1 MGFEHILVER
11 SGDFATVTMNR
22 PGRRNALSQDH
33 MRELIRAF
41 SELGDSDALGI
52 VLAGNGPVF
61 CSGHDFADVAE
72 AELSEVRSLLATC
85 TELMTLIQQVP
96 QPVVARV
103 HGLATA
109 AGCQLVAS
117 ADLAVASEDAG
128 FAAPGGKGGWF
139 CHTPMVAIARNVGR
153 KRAAEM
159 ALSGD
164 VIDAPTALDWGLVNQ
179 VVPAMRLDSAVWD
192 LLERVTR
199 GSAESKGIGK
209 QALYAQIDLDQ
220 AKAYAYAI
228 EVMAATSQ
236 LPDAREGMRAFLEKR
251 KPQWRQ
257 RRPRDPYRRRSPS
270 DRFRARRMIAVTG
283 EALIDLVADQDGRMA
298 ARPGGGP
305 FNTARAIGRL
315 GLALAFLG
323 RLSADRFGRQL
334 RASLDADGVTLAVP
348 GLTDAPTTL
357 AVVDVDH
364 AGSPQYHFYLDGTS
378 AAALEYPAQAAGV

>member
-22 PGRRNALSQDH
+22 PQKRNSLSQDH

-61 CSGHDFADVAE
+61 SAGHDLAEVADHD
-72 AELSEVRSLLATC
+72 LSGVRALLVTC

-179 VVPAMRLDSAVWD
+179 VVPAARLDSAVQD

-220 AKAYAYAI
+220 AKAYAYAV

-251 KPQWRQ
+251 KPQWR
-257 RRPRDPYRRRSPS
+257 RRS
-270 DRFRARRMIAVTG
+270 
-283 EALIDLVADQDGRMA
+283 
-298 ARPGGGP
+298 
-305 FNTARAIGRL
+305 
-315 GLALAFLG
+315 
-323 RLSADRFGRQL
+323 
-334 RASLDADGVTLAVP
+334 
-348 GLTDAPTTL
+348 
-357 AVVDVDH
+357 
-364 AGSPQYHFYLDGTS
+364 
-378 AAALEYPAQAAGV
+378 